1 MIIFRDRMVRNTGTS
16 APRCTI
22 CRVQRQ
28 SQTMYVRTKRRG
40 ARPAFGGRRL
50 WVMEWERGGVGGS
63 WENEISS
70 INQINRINIISV
82 NLCRFVFQFPA
93 YYAAPPTNGLFSCSS
108 FFAISPDSGST
119 PLLDLSS
126 VRGTRMRP
134 GLQYV
139 NHVVRPFQRRR
150 RRSSDVREIASR
162 RLRVPRS
169 ARRLRGSSRS
179 RR

>member
-1 MIIFRDRMVRNTGTS
+1 M
-16 APRCTI
+16 C
-22 CRVQRQ
+22 
-28 SQTMYVRTKRRG
+28 YY
-40 ARPAFGGRRL
+40 
-50 WVMEWERGGVGGS
+50 GVGAWGRGRELGKRNLVDQPNQSNQHPSMSTCAGS
-63 WENEISS
+63 IFSF
-70 INQINRINIISV
+70 QIITPHPG
-82 NLCRFVFQFPA
+82 QT
-93 YYAAPPTNGLFSCSS
+93 TNGLFSCSS

-134 GLQYV
+134 GLQQYV

-162 RLRVPRS
+162 RLRAPRS
-169 ARRLRGSSRS
+169 ARRLRGPSRS